1 MLTPMIAIPVREFEE
16 LERIVASLHDTT
28 GPDLDVHVDDLLESL
43 RSIKK
48 REQLRIARADQI
60 DQLALRLRELADEV
74 SDMATAEADA
84 TEDADEVIAQI
95 DSAIEDITEA
105 KRAFDEFDPS
115 EYHDEDLRRA
125 SDILVTTS
133 IRNRGR

>member
-28 GPDLDVHVDDLLESL
+28 GPGLDVHIDDLIESL
-43 RSIKK
+43 RAIKE
-48 REQLRIARADQI
+48 REQKRIARADQI

-84 TEDADEVIAQI
+84 TEDSDEVIAQI

-105 KRAFDEFDPS
+105 KKAIEEFDPS